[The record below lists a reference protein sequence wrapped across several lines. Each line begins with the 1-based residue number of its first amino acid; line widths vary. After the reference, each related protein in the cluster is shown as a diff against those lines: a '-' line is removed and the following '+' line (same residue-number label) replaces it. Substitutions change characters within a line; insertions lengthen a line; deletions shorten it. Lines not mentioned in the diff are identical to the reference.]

1 MDTAFQSA
9 AEQGRRVLTRAQIN
23 QVLSARSARKFPYST
38 YGRKV
43 YRRGTPAG
51 VAKYGT
57 SQRSATPMQRQQ
69 RSMDG
74 IIGSGAYLGRT
85 LGAAAG
91 SYLGGAAG
99 AAFGP
104 GGAAVGSGAG
114 WWAGRIAGNV
124 AEDALL
130 DYAVRKGPSLTQIPT
145 ALYRGAGAYKRVR
158 AYSAGRVSGSGAY
171 TQTNTQTNSLF
182 KGGMGVAQFASTSDE
197 TGALHITHCEYIQD
211 VLGTA
216 DFTNNAFPINP
227 GDPALF
233 PWLSQI
239 AANYDEYEFSGL
251 IFTFRSVTGD
261 LATSTAQLGTVIMCT
276 NYNAGSA
283 PFTSKQAMMEYDG
296 AARVKINEDL
306 MSGVE
311 CDKSKMSGG
320 GSLFVAL
327 NGTVPDGQ
335 DLKTYYHGLFQI
347 AVNASSSTGQIGE
360 LWVSYKVT
368 LRKPKFAVTIGL
380 QIPTSVLTLAMN
392 ASTITVSSGAL
403 ITPSPNTIYTTVA
416 QFNNLEDVNY
426 TGGVFPSSLQVVSRG
441 LPNAASLT
449 KNYAGWQLLCTAGF
463 FQLFYMVPSWLQ
475 NGTYKASVT
484 FKNVGS
490 GGTPTGTWSV
500 SPAAAATGNGLT
512 LLSSYVPTASTSVV
526 AIEKSATAC
535 VSIYRSQQNTGVP
548 QYLRFEF
555 LASAGTLLYGD
566 GSEAGVGVFQ
576 CEFLQVNNQI
586 ASVLPAPLA

>member
-9 AEQGRRVLTRAQIN
+9 AEQGRRVLSRAQIN
-23 QVLSARSARKFPYST
+23 RVLSARSARKFPYST

-51 VAKYGT
+51 VAQYGT

-69 RSMDG
+69 RAMDG
-74 IIGSGAYLGRT
+74 IIGSGAYGFASAGRSVGARVGRYLGNRLGRT
-85 LGAAAG
+85 GLGDLGLAGERLGQFAGGMAG
-91 SYLGGAAG
+91 SALSARIT
-99 AAFGP
+99 
-104 GGAAVGSGAG
+104 GSGSY
-114 WWAGRIAGNV
+114 
-124 AEDALL
+124 E
-130 DYAVRKGPSLTQIPT
+130 
-145 ALYRGAGAYKRVR
+145 
-158 AYSAGRVSGSGAY
+158 
-171 TQTNTQTNSLF
+171 TNSLF
-182 KGGMGVAQFASTSDE
+182 KGGMGVPQFASTSDE
-197 TGALHITHCEYIQD
+197 TGALHITHCEYVQD

-251 IFTFRSVTGD
+251 VFTFRSVTGD

-320 GSLFVAL
+320 GALFVAL

-392 ASTITVSSGAL
+392 SSTITVNSGVL
-403 ITPSPNTIYTTVA
+403 TTPSPNTIYTTLA

-441 LPNAASLT
+441 LPNPSANPPVT
-449 KNYAGWQLLCTAGF
+449 KNYAGWQLSCQPGY
-463 FQLFYMVPSWLQ
+463 FQVFYVVPTWLQ
-475 NGTYKASVT
+475 NGTYKVSVT
-484 FKNVGS
+484 FRNVGS
-490 GGTPTGTWSV
+490 GTAPTGNWSI
-500 SPAAAATGNGLT
+500 SPVANATGNGLT
-512 LLSSYVPTASTSVV
+512 LLSSYVPTGAGNSQIFVEKMAAASF
-526 AIEKSATAC
+526 
-535 VSIYRSQQNTGVP
+535 SINRSQQNTGVA
-548 QYLRFEF
+548 QYIRFEF
-555 LASAGTLLYGD
+555 VASVGTLLYGD
-566 GSEAGVGVFQ
+566 GSDAGVGAFQ
-576 CEFLQVNNQI
+576 LELLQVNNQI
-586 ASVLPAPLA
+586 ASVAPAPLA